1 MKRFKLKILLLII
14 GVAAC
19 AAASALLFAGGE
31 IPQAIIL
38 ILILIPLA
46 YGIFHMLG
54 KLTGMMSAFVRGL
67 EMNDTTMRFEADG
80 SDRALSEMAHS
91 MNRISSIYCSGK
103 MELETRKL
111 YYDRILRVMTH
122 EMRNAITPVTALS
135 SDMLEHEERYGDA
148 EKREAIEVI
157 HSQSAGITRFLES
170 YHRLTHLPQPQKQEV
185 SAAEFLSRV
194 RQTVGFI
201 EKDTGATDDIIEY
214 FTAEGAV
221 LNIDEDM
228 MNQAVTN
235 LLKNAVEATTIKN
248 KDYGHKPEVKVTVT
262 TSENESCIIIED
274 NGPGLSPEL
283 ATNPFQPFFS
293 TKPDGNGIGMF
304 LSRQTVRLHGG
315 EIRLHNNP
323 GKGLHIRISLPRKI

>member
-1 MKRFKLKILLLII
+1 
-14 GVAAC
+14 
-19 AAASALLFAGGE
+19 
-31 IPQAIIL
+31 
-38 ILILIPLA
+38 
-46 YGIFHMLG
+46 
-54 KLTGMMSAFVRGL
+54 
-67 EMNDTTMRFEADG
+67 
-80 SDRALSEMAHS
+80 
-91 MNRISSIYCSGK
+91 
-103 MELETRKL
+103 
-111 YYDRILRVMTH
+111 
-122 EMRNAITPVTALS
+122 
-135 SDMLEHEERYGDA
+135 
-148 EKREAIEVI
+148 
-157 HSQSAGITRFLES
+157 
-170 YHRLTHLPQPQKQEV
+170 
-185 SAAEFLSRV
+185 
-194 RQTVGFI
+194 
-201 EKDTGATDDIIEY
+201 
-214 FTAEGAV
+214 
-221 LNIDEDM
+221 M